1 VPRLCRPARGKHL
14 VVSTRRD
21 EYPPIADY
29 GLIGDCHSAALVCRD
44 GSIDWCC
51 MPRFDSGSIFGR
63 LLDRERGGSCVIEPD
78 GEVASIER
86 QYVEDTLVLV
96 TIFHVDGGVLR
107 LTDCMEMREGA
118 GAVDPHRRILRV
130 LEAERGSVDVRVR
143 ITPRFDYGELTPWIR
158 HEGRQVYSAAGGDE
172 ALVVSGDLDL
182 REGDDRDICGEA
194 TIRPGGRTRLSLWF
208 TRPEELDLHPPEAA
222 DPHELDRVLDGT
234 VQWWRSW
241 AREIAVEGAQAEGAL
256 RSACVLMALSHEP
269 TGAIVAA
276 PTTSLPEVIGGE
288 RNFDYRFSWIRD
300 ASLTVRAMADLGFET
315 EADRFRRFMLRTA
328 AGSVEDLQV
337 CYGVSGE
344 RRLGE
349 TDLEL
354 EGYRGSRPV
363 RVGNEAS
370 QQLQL
375 DAYGELVNL
384 TWRWHERGNS
394 PGDDDWRFILD
405 LVEAAVEGWRE
416 PDAGIWEWRGEPKHF
431 VHSKVLCWAAVDRG
445 LRLADECMR
454 KAPER
459 RWRKAR
465 DEIREAVEAEGYDAD
480 RGVFVQAFGEPQL
493 DAALLLLPTVEFLD
507 YDDERIVRTA
517 DAIREELDDDG
528 LIRRYDADDG
538 LEGREG
544 AFVPCSFWLAE
555 CLAKQ
560 HRLDDARAVFDRA
573 VACANDLG
581 LFSEEW
587 DTRAGEMV
595 GNFPQGLSHL
605 SHIAAVV
612 ALHEN
617 EPSGE

>member
-1 VPRLCRPARGKHL
+1 MLVPTP
-14 VVSTRRD
+14 RD

-29 GLIGDCHSAALVCRD
+29 GLIGDCHTAALVARD

-63 LLDRERGGSCVIEPD
+63 LLDRERGGSCTVELD
-78 GEVASIER
+78 GEVETIER
-86 QYVEDTLVLV
+86 QYADDTLVLV
-96 TIFHVDGGVLR
+96 TTFHVDGSVLR

-118 GAVDPHRRILRV
+118 DSVDPHRRILRV

-143 ITPRFDYGELTPWIR
+143 IAPRFDYGELTPWIR
-158 HEGRQVYSAAGGDE
+158 HEGRQVYSAVGGDE

-182 REGDDRDICGEA
+182 REGGEGDICGEA
-194 TIRPGGRTRLSLWF
+194 RIRPGERTRLSLWF
-208 TRPEELDLHPPEAA
+208 TRPEELDLHPPDAA
-222 DPHELDRVLDGT
+222 DPHELDRVLEGT
-234 VQWWRSW
+234 LKWWRSW
-241 AREIAVEGAQAEGAL
+241 AREIRVEGAQAEAAL
-256 RSACVLMALSHEP
+256 RSASVLMALSHEP

-315 EADRFRRFMLRTA
+315 EADRFRGFMLRTA

-337 CYGVSGE
+337 CYGVGGE

-349 TDLEL
+349 SDLDL
-354 EGYRGSRPV
+354 EGYRGSKPV
-363 RVGNEAS
+363 RAGNEAS
-370 QQLQL
+370 RQLQL

-384 TWRWHERGNS
+384 TWRWHKRGNS

-405 LVEAAVEGWRE
+405 LVEAAVERWRE
-416 PDAGIWEWRGEPKHF
+416 PDAGIWEWPGEPKHF
-431 VHSKVLCWAAVDRG
+431 VHSKALCWAALDRG
-445 LRLADECMR
+445 LRLAEECMR

-465 DEIREAVEAEGYDAD
+465 AEIREAVEAEGYDSG

-507 YDDERIVRTA
+507 YDDERMVRTA
-517 DAIREELDDDG
+517 DAIREALDDDG

-538 LEGREG
+538 LGGREG
-544 AFVPCSFWLAE
+544 AFVACSFWLAE
-555 CLAKQ
+555 CLANQ
-560 HRLDDARAVFDRA
+560 HRLDDAREVFDRA

-595 GNFPQGLSHL
+595 GNFPQGLTHL
-605 SHIAAVV
+605 SHIAAAV
-612 ALHEN
+612 ALHES
-617 EPSGE
+617 EKHSGD